1 MRLNFFI
8 LNIVILPILGS
19 IVAGLLGRKLGIK
32 GSQLITCSSLFIS
45 SILISYAFY
54 NIVLCGGEAINLN
67 LGS

>member
-1 MRLNFFI
+1 MKLNFFI

-19 IVAGLLGRKLGIK
+19 IVAGLLGRKIGIK
-32 GSQLITCSSLFIS
+32 GSHIITCSSLIIS

-54 NIVLCGGEAINLN
+54 NIVLCGNEAINLN